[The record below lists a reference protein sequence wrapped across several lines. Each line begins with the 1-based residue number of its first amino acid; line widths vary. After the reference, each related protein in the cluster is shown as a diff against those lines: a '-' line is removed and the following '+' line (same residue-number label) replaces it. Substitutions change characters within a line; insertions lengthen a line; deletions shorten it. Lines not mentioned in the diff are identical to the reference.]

1 MMTILMNFLSN
12 MNTLWNI
19 TQEFL
24 SLASLIE
31 EAGGEATD
39 EIIEELAISRE
50 NFQYKAENYA
60 KLILKWESE
69 IDAASAEEKRIKAI
83 RKTKENSVARMK
95 DTLKA
100 ALMVFGH
107 EDMKT
112 GAKKF
117 ETPLVKL
124 STRKSYAVE
133 ITDEATLPQDCF
145 VIKKEVSKTAIKNL
159 LEAGAELDGASMKEN
174 ISLQIK

>member
-1 MMTILMNFLSN
+1 MS
-12 MNTLWNI
+12 NTLWNI

-39 EIIEELAISRE
+39 EVLEELAISRE
-50 NFQYKAENYA
+50 NFSHKAENYA
-60 KLILKWESE
+60 RLILKWESE
-69 IDAASAEEKRIKAI
+69 IEAASAEEKRIKAI
-83 RKTKENSVARMK
+83 KKTKENSVARMK

-100 ALMVFGH
+100 ALLVFGH
-107 EDMKT
+107 EDNKT

-124 STRKSYAVE
+124 STRKSYSVE
-133 ITDEATLPQDCF
+133 ITDEATLPDEAF
-145 VIKKEVSKTAIKNL
+145 VFKKEVSKTAIKNL

>member
-1 MMTILMNFLSN
+1 MSN
-12 MNTLWNI
+12 SLWNI

-39 EIIEELAISRE
+39 EVLEELAISRE
-50 NFQYKAENYA
+50 NFQHKAENYA
-60 KLILKWESE
+60 RLILKWESE
-69 IDAASAEEKRIKAI
+69 IEAASAEEKRIKAI
-83 RKTKENSVARMK
+83 KKTKENSVARMK

-100 ALMVFGH
+100 ALLIFGH
-107 EDMKT
+107 EDSKT

-133 ITDEATLPQDCF
+133 ITDEATLPDEAF
-145 VIKKEVSKTAIKNL
+145 VFKKEVSKTAIKNL
-159 LEAGAELDGASMKEN
+159 LEAGEHLDGASMKEN

>member
-1 MMTILMNFLSN
+1 MNT
-12 MNTLWNI
+12 TLWNI

-39 EIIEELAISRE
+39 EVLEELAISRD

-60 KLILKWESE
+60 RMILKWESE
-69 IDAASAEEKRIKAI
+69 IEAASDEEKRIKAI

>member
-1 MMTILMNFLSN
+1 

-39 EIIEELAISRE
+39 EVLEELAISRE

-69 IDAASAEEKRIKAI
+69 IEAASAEEKRIKAI

-100 ALMVFGH
+100 ALLVFGH

-133 ITDEATLPQDCF
+133 ITDEERLPNEAF
-145 VIKKEVSKTAIKNL
+145 IFKKEVSKTAIKNL
-159 LEAGAELDGASMKEN
+159 LEAGEHLDGASMKEN

>member
-1 MMTILMNFLSN
+1 MIFLFN

-124 STRKSYAVE
+124 STRKSYSVE
-133 ITDEATLPQDCF
+133 ITDEATLPDEAF
-145 VIKKEVSKTAIKNL
+145 VFKKEVSKTAIKNL
-159 LEAGAELDGASMKEN
+159 LEAGEHLEGASMKEN